1 MIESILIVILS
12 FIPAMIANS
21 LAVVFGGGP
30 PIDGGKKLKGKR
42 ILGDG
47 KTWRGLFGGGSSATM
62 VGIVLYFLLR
72 PFISLYPD
80 LPLGLIPILSL
91 SFGALLGDIGGSFI
105 KRRMGKKRGAKS
117 PIIDQ
122 YDFVVGSFILTFIV
136 SHGWFADTYFD
147 FPGILGT
154 IVIMLVLPLLHRGV
168 NIIGYKLGL
177 KKEPW

>member
-1 MIESILIVILS
+1 MLQILITILA
-12 FIPAMIANS
+12 FVPALVANS

-47 KTWRGLFGGGSSATM
+47 KTWRGLFGGGFSAAM
-62 VGIVLYFLLR
+62 VGMVLYLLLR
-72 PFISLYPD
+72 PFISLYPA
-80 LPLGLIPILSL
+80 LPMGLIPILSL

-105 KRRMGKKRGAKS
+105 KRRIGKKRGAKS

-122 YDFVVGSFILTFIV
+122 YDFVVGAFILTFIV
-136 SHGWFADTYFD
+136 SRGWFADTYFD

-154 IVIMLVLPLLHRGV
+154 IIIMLVLPLLHRGV